1 MLFSIYLCYNI
12 FLSFLRLLKMA
23 KKRPKVFIDVDSS
36 EDSDGFHVEHN
47 SQSVCQSGGIDQS
60 DVSIVLN
67 LLYIL
72 LVLFVICPI
81 N

>member
-1 MLFSIYLCYNI
+1 
-12 FLSFLRLLKMA
+12 MA

-47 SQSVCQSGGIDQS
+47 SQFVSQSDGIDQS
-60 DVSIVLN
+60 DVSIALN

-72 LVLFVICPI
+72 LALFVICPI

>member
-1 MLFSIYLCYNI
+1 
-12 FLSFLRLLKMA
+12 MA
-23 KKRPKVFIDVDSS
+23 RKRSKVFIDVDSS

-47 SQSVCQSGGIDQS
+47 SQSISQRDGIDQS

-72 LVLFVICPI
+72 LALFVICPI

>member
-1 MLFSIYLCYNI
+1 
-12 FLSFLRLLKMA
+12 MA

-47 SQSVCQSGGIDQS
+47 SQSISQRDGIDQS